1 MKNEHKADAE
11 LLRHK
16 LNLESG
22 KLAWPELERHYARGV
37 VIVISAELELV
48 EVAASFTEDKK
59 DDVEKWMN
67 AGQIHRANDED
78 AKHWSDSEPVFWSI
92 VVAPWVLAQEI
103 VLQ

>member
-1 MKNEHKADAE
+1 MTNEINSDAE

-22 KLAWPELERHYARGV
+22 KLTWPELERHYARGI
-37 VIVISAELELV
+37 VIVITAELELV
-48 EVAASFTEDKK
+48 EVAASFAEDKK
-59 DDVEKWMN
+59 DNVEKWMN
-67 AGQIHRANDED
+67 TGQIHRANDDD
-78 AKHWSDSEPVFWSI
+78 AKHWNDSDPVFWSI

>member
-1 MKNEHKADAE
+1 MTNEDKPDAD

-48 EVAASFTEDKK
+48 EVAASFAEDKK
-59 DDVEKWMN
+59 SNVEKWMN
-67 AGQIHRANDED
+67 TGQIHRANDED
-78 AKHWSDSEPVFWSI
+78 ARQWSVSKPVFWSI